1 MRMRA
6 RILKQN
12 LALTFGGLSC
22 AAALAFVAGAG
33 CSAREEPMTAQDA
46 APGIAT
52 SPPPGVQNYP
62 QQANPLPPMQG
73 PVTDPNAAQSNLDLA
88 EKELGFALQNKTLLG
103 EPLDTTGKDKCSVV
117 CKALTSMR
125 NSAQQVCTLAAD
137 QCASATDRVKKAEE
151 RARGACPTCSGTP
164 T

>member
-1 MRMRA
+1 MKWRSLR
-6 RILKQN
+6 QN
-12 LALTFGGLSC
+12 LALTVGGLSC
-22 AAALAFVAGAG
+22 MTAFAFLAGVG
-33 CSAREEPMTAQDA
+33 CSAREEPMSAKDA
-46 APGIAT
+46 AP
-52 SPPPGVQNYP
+52 PGYETAPGMQSHP
-62 QQANPLPPMQG
+62 QQASPTTPMPA
-73 PVTDPNAAQSNLDLA
+73 PVTDANAAQSNLDMA

-117 CKALTSMR
+117 CKALSSMR

-151 RARGACPTCSGTP
+151 RARGACPACAATP